1 MSKQAEIAN
10 DRAIEYWKQNRFDVA
25 ITQWEQAAQNYPDVA
40 EIHHNL
46 GNAYVHQG
54 QTEKAIEALKR
65 AINADPS
72 LVVAYNK
79 LGCIYYK
86 QGNLD
91 HALASWQ
98 QALKIQPDFHE
109 ANHNIRLL
117 QKGTQLNSS
126 GEIPPYQH
134 TTEGASGQDQRPKP
148 IVNDRRSRAGKE
160 DLRWTNRARR
170 RLKKLVSGGRDADKE

>member
-25 ITQWEQAAQNYPDVA
+25 IAQWEQAAQNYPGIA

-54 QTEKAIEALKR
+54 QTEKAIESLKL
-65 AINADPS
+65 AITADPN

-79 LGCIYYK
+79 LGCVYYK

-91 HALASWQ
+91 LAFASWQ
-98 QALKIQPDFHE
+98 QALKLDPDFQE
-109 ANHNIRLL
+109 ASHNLRLL
-117 QKGTQLNSS
+117 QKATQLNPDTD
-126 GEIPPYQH
+126 IPMYQH
-134 TTEGASGQDQRPKP
+134 TTEGTSGNDQRRKP
-148 IVNDRRSRAGKE
+148 IAGNRRSTAGRE
-160 DLRWTNRARR
+160 DLTWTNRARR
-170 RLKKLVSGGRDADKE
+170 RLKKLVSRKADEE

>member
-25 ITQWEQAAQNYPDVA
+25 ITQWEQASQNYPDVA

-54 QTEKAIEALKR
+54 QAEKAIESLKR

-79 LGCIYYK
+79 LGCVYYK

-91 HALASWQ
+91 LAFASWQ
-98 QALKIQPDFHE
+98 QALKIQPDFQE
-109 ANHNIRLL
+109 ASHNLRLL
-117 QKGTQLNSS
+117 QKATQLNPGSD
-126 GEIPPYQH
+126 IPTYQQ
-134 TTEGASGQDQRPKP
+134 TTEGSPGNERHPKP
-148 IVNDRRSRAGKE
+148 VAGNRRSRAGKE
-160 DLRWTNRARR
+160 DLTWTNRARR
-170 RLKKLVSGGRDADKE
+170 RLKKLVSGGADADKE